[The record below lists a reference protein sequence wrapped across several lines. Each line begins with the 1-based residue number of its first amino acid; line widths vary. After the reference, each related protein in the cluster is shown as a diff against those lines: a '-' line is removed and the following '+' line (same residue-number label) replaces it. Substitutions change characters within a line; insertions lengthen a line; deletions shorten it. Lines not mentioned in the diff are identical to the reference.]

1 MLTLS
6 RSHAP
11 APLDIGRTTA
21 GVVLSAAQPLAAYL
35 SDLTGKGMRQVDR
48 ARESDG
54 PVTPAGGTFA
64 IWGPL
69 FLGSLTW
76 AGWSALPENR
86 NNPTL
91 RRIGWL
97 ACGTYASNIAWSIQA
112 QLSGLSWPSLAFISA
127 GAASATAAL
136 VEAERTPSAQL
147 ARYTLGPLAG
157 WLSLATFANME
168 ATLNDRY
175 GRPAPQAEER
185 RAIALLGAATATAS
199 AVSLASRG
207 SIPYTA
213 AVGWGL
219 AGTAVR
225 NFRERRPAVAIAAC
239 AGIAL
244 LAGITA
250 AVRFKS

>member
-6 RSHAP
+6 RTHTP
-11 APLDIGRTTA
+11 APLDIGRIAA
-21 GVVLSAAQPLAAYL
+21 GVGLAAAQPLAAYL
-35 SDLTGKGMRQVDR
+35 SQLTGKGVSEVER

-54 PVTPAGGTFA
+54 PVTPADGTFA

-86 NNPTL
+86 ADPAL

-112 QLSGLSWPSLAFISA
+112 QLSGLGWPSLVFISA
-127 GAASATAAL
+127 AAANASSAL
-136 VEAERTPSAQL
+136 IEAERTPSAQL
-147 ARYTLGPLAG
+147 ARWTLGPLAG
-157 WLSLATFANME
+157 WLSLAAFANAE
-168 ATLNDRY
+168 ATLNDRF
-175 GRPAPQAEER
+175 GRPSQQTEER
-185 RAIALLGAATATAS
+185 RAIALLGSATATAS
-199 AVSLASRG
+199 AVVIASGG
-207 SIPYTA
+207 SVPYAA

-225 NFRERRPAVAIAAC
+225 NFREQRPAVALVAC

-250 AVRFKS
+250 AIQSKY

>member
-1 MLTLS
+1 MPTQ
-6 RSHAP
+6 A
-11 APLDIGRTTA
+11 DIGLSTA

-35 SDLTGKGMRQVDR
+35 SELTGKGMREVDR
-48 ARESDG
+48 ARQSDG
-54 PVTPAGGTFA
+54 PVTPADGTFA

-86 NNPTL
+86 NDPAL

-112 QLSGLSWPSLAFISA
+112 QLSGLGWPSLVFISA
-127 GAASATAAL
+127 GAANATAAL
-136 VEAERTPSAQL
+136 IEAERTPGAEV

-157 WLSLATFANME
+157 WLSLASFANIE
-168 ATLNDRY
+168 ATLNDRF
-175 GRPAPQAEER
+175 GRPSEEAEER
-185 RAIALLGAATATAS
+185 RAIALLGTAAATAS
-199 AVSLASRG
+199 AVSVASGG
-207 SIPYTA
+207 SIPYAA
-213 AVGWGL
+213 AVSWGL
-219 AGTAVR
+219 AGTALR
-225 NFRERRPAVAIAAC
+225 NFREQKPAVAMVAC

-250 AVRFKS
+250 AVRFGR

>member
-6 RSHAP
+6 RTHTTP
-11 APLDIGRTTA
+11 IDVGRTAA

-35 SDLTGKGMRQVDR
+35 SALTGKGVREVDR

-54 PVTPAGGTFA
+54 PVTPAEGTFA

-86 NNPTL
+86 NDPAL

-97 ACGTYASNIAWSIQA
+97 ASGTYAGNIAWSIQA
-112 QLSGLSWPSLAFISA
+112 QLSGLGWPSVAFISA
-127 GAASATAAL
+127 AAASATAAI
-136 VEAERTPSAQL
+136 VEAERTPSAGV
-147 ARYTLGPLAG
+147 ARWTLGPLAG
-157 WLSLATFANME
+157 WLALATFANVE
-168 ATLNDRY
+168 ATLNDQY
-175 GRPAPQAEER
+175 GRPSPQAEER
-185 RAIALLGAATATAS
+185 RAIALLGTAAVSAS
-199 AVSLASRG
+199 AVSIATRG
-207 SIPYTA
+207 SIPYA
-213 AVGWGL
+213 AGVGWGL

-225 NFRERRPAVAIAAC
+225 NFREQRPSVALVAC

-244 LAGITA
+244 LAGVTA
-250 AVRFKS
+250 AMRFKS